1 MADDERLSTNELVK
15 EIALTLNLKPRLWR
29 IPVSFITAMARL
41 GDKLLLPLT
50 TERLDK
56 LTESYVVSNHKI
68 KKALSKA
75 LPINAKEGLR
85 KTIESF

>member
-1 MADDERLSTNELVK
+1 MENSCATHNGD
-15 EIALTLNLKPRLWR
+15 IAIGRQKH
-29 IPVSFITAMARL
+29 
-41 GDKLLLPLT
+41 LPLT